1 MNSAQTNTNLL
12 ASSERYRKLLEINN
26 AIITNLA
33 EDSLLTAICKALEG
47 VLPVFRAAIT
57 LYDPEKDTIRIIA
70 MSAHWNLDYFR
81 IGTEANR
88 ADTPSGWAVIH
99 QQPLVCG
106 DTEAVHE
113 YPVQKLYV
121 KEGLKS
127 YCIVPLVLAGKSI
140 GTLNFGSDVKN
151 AYSDADAEFLNEIGI
166 QVALAVGNMKSYQ
179 EIATLKARVE
189 RTAERYRTLLE
200 INNAIITNLSQGG
213 LLNAICGVLERVLPV
228 YRAALNLYDPA
239 TDTIRIHALSTHWNS
254 DYFQVGVE
262 MSRTDSHSGWVLDNR
277 RPLLCPDIA
286 AAAKYPIERRLLE
299 EGIQS
304 YCVVPLFLGGK
315 TIGTLNIGSDTK
327 DRYTEADADFLLEIG
342 NQVALAVG
350 NMQSYQEIAALN
362 TKVEHTAERY
372 RTLLEINNAI
382 ITNLSQEAL
391 LHAIS
396 EVLSRVIPF
405 DRAAF
410 TLYIPARKKFRFLA
424 IEGVAASSHFRAGQE
439 FDPEE
444 SISAWV
450 FENQQAVVRRDLR
463 QEQHYL
469 NDHRLVREGL
479 YSYCVAPLMVGD
491 KSIGTL
497 NLASQ
502 KVNQYSEA
510 DAEFLCE
517 LGSQVALAVSNMT
530 SYEEIAAL
538 KSSVERSAERY
549 RTLLGINNAIVTNLT
564 PEALLRSVSDIL
576 RGIVPYSGAAV
587 TIFYEDTQTF
597 RYLAMEG
604 TIPTDYFRAG
614 LEFERKETISA
625 WVFEHQRGVIR
636 GDLEAEQK
644 YPNDAKLVSKGILSD
659 CIVPLILGGK
669 SIGTLNVG
677 STRKNQYSQEDLE
690 TLQEIANQIALAV
703 ANMKAYEEIIELKAR
718 LEKENIYL
726 QDEIRTEHNFE
737 EIVGNSPAL
746 LAVLRKVEQV
756 APTDS
761 TVLIFGET
769 GTGKELIAR
778 AIHEHSARA
787 KRPLLKVNCSAI
799 SAGLVES
806 ELFGHVKG
814 AFTGA
819 FERHVG
825 RFELADGGTIF
836 LDEIG
841 ELPLETQV
849 KLLRVLQEREFE
861 PVGSN
866 RPVRVDVRVIAA
878 TNRNLEES
886 IRTGTFRSDLYYR
899 LNVFPIDMPSLR
911 ERSTDIPQLAMFFL
925 SRFGKKFGKD
935 IQGISRTTLDRLV
948 AYSWPGNIRE
958 LQNVI
963 ERAAILSQRSVLE
976 LGADTVPLLAGS
988 GSPAETEE
996 LPAGASG
1003 PLPTLEPTAAT
1014 LEELERNHIVAILN
1028 QTQGVVEGPRG
1039 AAKILGLHPNTLRH
1053 RLQKL
1058 GLKRSAHRES

>member
-1 MNSAQTNTNLL
+1 ML
-12 ASSERYRKLLEINN
+12 ASTERYRKLLEINN
-26 AIITNLA
+26 AIITSLTQ
-33 EDSLLTAICKALEG
+33 DSLLNSICEALEG
-47 VLPVFRAAIT
+47 VLPVYRAAIT
-57 LYDPEKDTIRIIA
+57 LYDSEKDTVRIL
-70 MSAHWNLDYFR
+70 SLSTHWNTDHFR
-81 IGTEANR
+81 VGTEVNR
-88 ADTPSGWAVIH
+88 ADTPSGWVIDH
-99 QQPLVCG
+99 QRPLLCADVETVM
-106 DTEAVHE
+106 D
-113 YPVQKLYV
+113 YPIARRYLE
-121 KEGLKS
+121 EGIRS
-127 YCIVPLVLAGKSI
+127 FCCVPLILASKTI
-140 GTLNFGSDVKN
+140 GTLNIGSDVKGT
-151 AYSDADAEFLNEIGI
+151 YSEADAQFLNEIGN

-179 EIATLKARVE
+179 EIAMLSAKVK

-213 LLNAICGVLERVLPV
+213 LLNAICGALQRVLPV
-228 YRAALNLYDPA
+228 YRAALNLYDPS
-239 TDTIRIHALSTHWNS
+239 TDTIRIHALSTDWNT
-254 DYFQVGVE
+254 DFFKVGVE
-262 MSRTDSHSGWVLDNR
+262 MSRTDSHSGWVLENC

-286 AAAKYPIERRLLE
+286 AAMKYPVERRLLE

-304 YCVVPLFLGGK
+304 YCVVPLILEGK
-315 TIGTLNIGSDTK
+315 AIGTLNIGGDTK
-327 DRYTEADADFLLEIG
+327 GRYSEADAEFLLEIA

-362 TKVEHTAERY
+362 IKVEHTAERY

-391 LHAIS
+391 LHSIS

-410 TLYIPARKKFRFLA
+410 TLYIPSSRKFRFLA
-424 IEGVAASSHFRAGQE
+424 IEGIAASSHFRAGQE
-439 FDPEE
+439 FEPEE
-444 SISAWV
+444 SVSAWV
-450 FENQQAVVRRDLR
+450 FENQRPAVRRDLR
-463 QEQHYL
+463 KEQHYL
-469 NDHRLVREGL
+469 NDRRLVEEGL
-479 YSYCVAPLMVGD
+479 NSYCVAPLMIGG

-502 KVNQYSEA
+502 KTNQYSEA
-510 DAEFLCE
+510 DGEFLCE

-538 KSSVERSAERY
+538 NAKVERSAERY
-549 RTLLGINNAIVTNLT
+549 RSLLGINNAIVTHLT
-564 PEALLRSVSDIL
+564 PEALLHSVSEIL

-587 TIFYEDTQTF
+587 TIFYENSQTF

-604 TIPTDYFRAG
+604 TIPTDSFRAG
-614 LEFERKETISA
+614 LEFDRKETISG
-625 WVFEHQRGVIR
+625 WVFDHQRGVIR
-636 GDLEAEQK
+636 GDLEKEQK
-644 YPNDAKLVSKGILSD
+644 YANDARLVAKGIYSD
-659 CIVPLILGGK
+659 CVVPLILGGK

-677 STRKNQYSQEDLE
+677 NTKRNQYSQENLE

-761 TVLIFGET
+761 TVLIYGET

-778 AIHEHSARA
+778 AIHEHSTRA

-819 FERHVG
+819 FERHIG

-866 RPVRVDVRVIAA
+866 RPVHVDVRVIAA
-878 TNRNLEES
+878 TNRDLKES
-886 IRTGTFRSDLYYR
+886 IRNGTFRSDLYYR
-899 LNVFPIDMPSLR
+899 LNVFPVDMPSLH
-911 ERSTDIPQLAMFFL
+911 ERHTDIPQLAMFFL
-925 SRFGKKFGKD
+925 SRFAKKFGKD
-935 IQGISRTTLDRLV
+935 IQGISRATLDRLV

-976 LGADTVPLLAGS
+976 LGADTVPLLTTS
-988 GSPAETEE
+988 GSPALVGERT
-996 LPAGASG
+996 PSASE
-1003 PLPTLEPTAAT
+1003 PLSTLEPTAAT
-1014 LEELERNHIVAILN
+1014 LEEIERNHIVAILN

-1053 RLQKL
+1053 RIQKL
-1058 GLKRSAHRES
+1058 GLKRSAYRES

>member
-1 MNSAQTNTNLL
+1 ML
-12 ASSERYRKLLEINN
+12 ASAERYRTLLEINN
-26 AIITNLA
+26 AIITNLTQ
-33 EDSLLTAICKALEG
+33 DNLLQAICRALEG
-47 VLPVFRAAIT
+47 VLPVYRAAIT
-57 LYDPEKDTIRIIA
+57 LHDPEKDTIRLLA
-70 MSAHWNLDYFR
+70 LSKHWITDHFR
-81 IGTEANR
+81 VGTEVKR
-88 ADTPSGWAVIH
+88 AVTPSGWVIDH
-99 QQPLVCG
+99 QRPFLCS
-106 DTEAVHE
+106 DIETAMD
-113 YPVQKLYV
+113 YPIAQRYLE
-121 KEGLKS
+121 EGIRS
-127 YCIVPLVLAGKSI
+127 FCVVPMILAGKTI
-140 GTLNFGSDVKN
+140 GTLNIGSDVTGG
-151 AYSDADAEFLNEIGI
+151 YSEADAEFLNEVAN
-166 QVALAVGNMKSYQ
+166 QVALAVENMKSYQ
-179 EIATLKARVE
+179 EIAALSARVE

-200 INNAIITNLSQGG
+200 INNAIITNLTQGS
-213 LLNAICGVLERVLPV
+213 LLNAICEVLERVLPV
-228 YRAALNLYDPA
+228 YRAALNLYHPDS
-239 TDTIRIHALSTHWNS
+239 DTIRIHALSKHWNS
-254 DYFQVGVE
+254 DSFQVGME
-262 MSRTDSHSGWVLDNR
+262 LHRKDSLSGRALDEK
-277 RPLLCPDIA
+277 RPLICRDISA
-286 AAAKYPIERRLLE
+286 DQKYAVDQRLID

-304 YCVVPLFLGGK
+304 YCVIPLMLAGK
-315 TIGTLNIGSDTK
+315 CIGTLNIGSDTK
-327 DRYTEADADFLLEIG
+327 GRYSDADAEFLNEIG

-350 NMQSYQEIAALN
+350 NMKSYQEIAALKI
-362 TKVEHTAERY
+362 KVEHTAERY
-372 RTLLEINNAI
+372 LTLLEINNAI

-391 LHAIS
+391 LHSIS
-396 EVLSRVIPF
+396 EVLSRVIHF

-410 TLYIPARKKFRFLA
+410 TLYIPSSRKFRFLA
-424 IEGVAASSHFRAGQE
+424 IEGIAASSHFRAGQE
-439 FDPEE
+439 FEPEE
-444 SISAWV
+444 SVSAWV
-450 FENQQAVVRRDLR
+450 FENQRPAVRNDLPR
-463 QEQHYL
+463 EQYYL
-469 NDHRLVREGL
+469 NDRRLLQEGL
-479 YSYCVAPLMVGD
+479 NSYCVAPLMIGG

-502 KVNQYSEA
+502 KTNQYSEA

-530 SYEEIAAL
+530 AYEEIAEL
-538 KSSVERSAERY
+538 NIQVKHSAERY
-549 RTLLGINNAIVTNLT
+549 RTLLGINNAIVTHLT
-564 PEALLRSVSDIL
+564 PEALLYSVSEIL
-576 RGIVPYSGAAV
+576 RGIVPYSGAAI
-587 TIFYEDTQTF
+587 TIFYEGSRTF

-604 TIPTDYFRAG
+604 SIPTDYFRAG
-614 LEFERKETISA
+614 LEFERSETISA

-636 GDLEAEQK
+636 GDLEKEQK
-644 YPNDAKLVSKGILSD
+644 YPNDARLVAKGILSD

-677 STRKNQYSQEDLE
+677 STERNQYSQENLE

-703 ANMKAYEEIIELKAR
+703 ANMKSYEEIIELKAR

-737 EIVGNSPAL
+737 EIVGNCPAL

-761 TVLIFGET
+761 TVLIYGET

-778 AIHEHSARA
+778 AIHEHGTRA

-878 TNRNLEES
+878 TNRDLKES
-886 IRTGTFRSDLYYR
+886 IRNSTFRSDLFYR

-911 ERSTDIPQLAMFFL
+911 ERRSDIPQLAMFFL
-925 SRFGKKFGKD
+925 SRFSKKFGKD
-935 IQGISRTTLDRLV
+935 IRGISRATLDRLV

-976 LGADTVPLLAGS
+976 LGADTVPLLTTSDSSA
-988 GSPAETEE
+988 AADERT
-996 LPAGASG
+996 AGANG
-1003 PLPTLEPTAAT
+1003 PLPALDQAVAT
-1014 LEELERNHIVAILN
+1014 LEEIERNHIVAILN

-1053 RLQKL
+1053 RIQKL
-1058 GLKRSAHRES
+1058 GLKRTAYRES